1 MRTGPYLLPSGR
13 TVGSAE
19 GSTWLC
25 RSPSQMYV
33 EAKPAHTSKYFG
45 KLVRFSQP
53 SLVTSTVSSIRTP
66 PTPR

>member
-1 MRTGPYLLPSGR
+1 MRKGPYLLPSNR
-13 TVGSAE
+13 TVGGRFDAVAPFASEVYA
-19 GSTWLC
+19 
-25 RSPSQMYV
+25 
-33 EAKPAHTSKYFG
+33 EAKPVHTSKYLG